1 MNLLHPASAGAAVS
15 LWLVNGTPA
24 RLVHGISRYRV
35 LTATESVDG
44 WIITARSASGQ
55 TSRFDIRSR
64 EGGWQL
70 RSAS

>member
-1 MNLLHPASAGAAVS
+1 MNLLHPASAGAAVA
-15 LWLVNGTPA
+15 LWFANEVPV
-24 RLVHGISRYRV
+24 RIVHGITRYRV
-35 LTATESVDG
+35 ITATQGEDG
-44 WIITARSASGQ
+44 WVITARSASGQ